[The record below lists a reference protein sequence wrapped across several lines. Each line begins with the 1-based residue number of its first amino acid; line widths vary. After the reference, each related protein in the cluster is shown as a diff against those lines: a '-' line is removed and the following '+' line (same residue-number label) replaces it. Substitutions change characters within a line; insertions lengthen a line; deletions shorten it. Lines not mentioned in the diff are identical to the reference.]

1 MSRLRPRP
9 RRPRISSDA
18 LTRTVAGQAGQ
29 SLDATRAVLDA
40 LSAVVHITARA
51 PERPLVEVPGF
62 GLFYLS
68 ERRANPYTCPWTG
81 ERGIVPPS
89 ERLVLRSVTRKKGR

>member
-29 SLDATRAVLDA
+29 SLDVTRAILDA
-40 LSAVVHITARA
+40 LAAVVHTTARA
-51 PERPLVEVPGF
+51 PERPLIEVPGF
-62 GLFYLS
+62 GRFYLS

-89 ERLVLRSVTRKKGR
+89 ERLVLGRAPRKKEG